1 MTAETAEAPKRR
13 RARLPKAILIVC
25 AILGVLIGAALL
37 TTRYG
42 VLLPQTRLLIE
53 ARTDGLKLGR
63 FGRLKIYGLSG
74 DVWRD
79 FAVQRLTVSDE
90 KGAWLE
96 AREVRVQWDYSQ
108 LLFRRLSAEEITAK
122 TVHLIRRPTLEPSTK
137 SPGLPVSVDID
148 GLAAR
153 VELQEGFSYERGV
166 YDVKGHVELGRRNS
180 GQSGRIE
187 ADSVLRP
194 GDHLD
199 VRFEFGGRRP
209 LKIAA
214 RALEAEGG
222 ALAGAL
228 GLPVDQPFALQVDA
242 NGRESEGRF
251 SAAATSGT
259 SSPLQAHGAWNP
271 QGGQASGRLVLT
283 ASTLTQGLAR
293 AFGPEATFNVTGRK
307 ANGSLYDLTAEARAE
322 NLLVTAS
329 GLGNLGERRTGPKG
343 WTISAQTPLAA
354 RIIPFPPMG
363 ALKAGGVLTGDWKTW
378 KLVGNATAEDA
389 NILDYVAQRAS
400 GPVTVTRKNQVI
412 AIETK
417 LAIAG
422 GHSENLLGPLL
433 GPTPTAEVA
442 LERLGDG
449 RWLVRDL
456 KANGT
461 GLNVTGS
468 GGYGL
473 LGNLSFKGQAQ
484 VTNLPAARIGAS
496 GVVNAE
502 WRATRDRG
510 DTSPWLFDVNAR
522 GQRFASGFAELDR
535 ILGASPTLNGR
546 ASWRDGLFS
555 VAEARLN
562 GAEGRAD
569 FAGVFGP
576 DAQLAFKGDWSAD
589 GPFRAGPVEITGA
602 AKGTGAVSG
611 TLLAPRVDVVA
622 NAEAI
627 DLPRLPLRDAQIVL
641 SFLQRQDGSSGTIA
655 VTAASEHGPAK
666 GSAAFR
672 FPRGGVDLTDLAVD
686 AGGIRATGALS
697 LRRSTPSSADLQ
709 LAVGPGVLLDR
720 GEVAGRVRLVDTSA
734 GGRGEF
740 DLTARRAVP
749 KGARFSIA
757 RGHITGQGPLSRL
770 PYTVEANGASTSG
783 RWTLTGQGTLADS
796 GPGYTLTLGGAGKL
810 GDRELRTVEPAVFGF
825 GGPAQTA
832 RVRLATSGGGLL
844 NVDARLDDSAAD
856 LRAQLTRLDLQLF
869 NEDLAGRINGVLA
882 LRGRGDRLDGV
893 LDAKLE
899 DARGRGSDPAQGLDG
914 ALLARLS
921 DNQLVID
928 ADAGNAQGLKAAAH
942 VVLPAEASATP
953 LRLALNRRRPISGQ
967 FQANGEIRPLWDL
980 LIGGER
986 SLSGRVS
993 TSGTLSGTLADPK
1006 ARGQGAVDGGRFEDA
1021 ATGLTLQ
1028 DVVLR
1033 ADFTNAGIN
1042 VTQMSGRGP
1051 EGGTVQGSGNISLT
1065 RNGESS
1071 FRLDLNHFRL
1081 IDNEM
1086 ATASASGQATINRAA
1101 DGRVRLA
1108 GALVIDR
1115 ADIAAEPPTPSGVV
1129 TLDVIERNKPEEL
1142 DEPFDIRPRQGP
1154 AIGLDVS
1161 LEAPRRVFLRGRGL
1175 DVEFSLDAHVGG
1187 TTARP
1192 LLTGTARV
1200 VRGGY
1205 EFAGKRFEF
1214 DDRGVVYLAS
1224 SAEGIRLDLTAV
1236 REDPALTAEVRIRGT
1251 AAEPEIT
1258 LSSRPVLPS
1267 DEVLSQVLFGR
1278 SASQLSPLEAAQL
1291 ASALSALAG
1300 GGGFDV
1306 IGGLR
1311 SFAGLDRLA
1320 LVGGDESGVM
1330 VAGGKYLT
1338 DDVYLE
1344 IIGGG
1349 RQGPAAQ
1356 VEWRV
1361 SRNLSILSR
1370 LTGQGDSRLAVRWR
1384 RDY

>member
-1 MTAETAEAPKRR
+1 MSSETAEAPKRR
-13 RARLPKAILIVC
+13 RTRLPKTILIAC
-25 AILGVLIGAALL
+25 AVLGLLFGAALL
-37 TTRYG
+37 GTRYG

-79 FAVQRLTVSDE
+79 FGVRRLTVSDE
-90 KGAWLE
+90 KGVWLD
-96 AREVRVQWDYSQ
+96 AHEVRVRWDYSQ

-122 TVHLIRRPTLEPSTK
+122 TVQLIRRPTLEPKTK
-137 SPGLPVSVDID
+137 SPGMPVSVDID

-153 VELQEGFSYERGV
+153 VELLEGFSYERGV

-187 ADSVLRP
+187 ADSVLRS

-199 VRFEFGGRRP
+199 VRFEFGGQRP

-283 ASTLTQGLAR
+283 ASTLTQGLAE

-307 ANGSLYDLTAEARAE
+307 ADGSLYDLAAVAKAE

-343 WTISAQTPLAA
+343 WTVSARTSLAA

-363 ALKAGGVLTGDWKTW
+363 ALRASGVLTGDWKTW
-378 KLVGNATAEDA
+378 KLVGSATAEDA
-389 NILDYVAQRAS
+389 NVLDYVAERAS

-417 LAIAG
+417 VAITG

-433 GPTPTAEVA
+433 GPEPTAEVA

-456 KANGT
+456 KADGT
-461 GLNVTGS
+461 GLKVTGS

-473 LGNLSFKGQAQ
+473 LGGLSFKGQAQ
-484 VTNLPAARIGAS
+484 ITNLPAARLGAS
-496 GVVNAE
+496 GRVEAE

-510 DTSPWLFDVNAR
+510 ATSPWLFDVDAQGR
-522 GQRFASGFAELDR
+522 EFASGFAELDR
-535 ILGASPTLNGR
+535 ILGAAPTLNGK

-562 GAEGRAD
+562 GTEGRAD

-589 GPFRAGPVEITGA
+589 GPFRAGPVEITGTA
-602 AKGTGAVSG
+602 SGAGAVGG

-622 NAEAI
+622 DAEAI
-627 DLPRLPLRDAQIVL
+627 DLPRLPLRDAHIVL
-641 SFLQRQDGSSGTIA
+641 SFLRREDGSSGTIA

-666 GSAAFR
+666 ASAAFS
-672 FPRGGVDLTDLAVD
+672 FPRGGVDLTELAVD
-686 AGGIRATGALS
+686 AGGIKATGALS
-697 LRRSTPSSADLQ
+697 LRRSTPSSADLR
-709 LAVGPGVLLDR
+709 LAIGPGALLDR
-720 GEVAGRVRLVDTSA
+720 GEVAGRVRLVDTA

-740 DLTARRAVP
+740 DLTARGAVP

-757 RGHITGQGPLSRL
+757 RGRITGRGPLSRL
-770 PYTVEANGASTSG
+770 PYTVEAAGASTGG
-783 RWTLTGQGTLADS
+783 RWTLNGQGTLTDS
-796 GPGYTLTLGGAGKL
+796 GPGYTLTLAGDGRI
-810 GDRELRTVEPAVFGF
+810 GDRGLRTVEPAVFGF

-832 RVRLATSGGGLL
+832 RLRLATTGGGLL
-844 NVDARLDDSAAD
+844 NVDARLDETAAD

-869 NEDLAGRINGVLA
+869 NEDLAGRVDGVLA

-893 LDAKLE
+893 LDAKLQ
-899 DARGRGSDPAQGLDG
+899 DARGRGSDPSQGLDG
-914 ALLARLS
+914 SLLARLS
-921 DNQLVID
+921 DNRLTID
-928 ADAGNAQGLKAAAH
+928 ADSSNAQGLRASAH
-942 VVLPAEASATP
+942 LVLPAEASATP

-967 FQANGEIRPLWDL
+967 FQADGEVRPLWDL

-993 TSGTLSGTLADPK
+993 TRGVLSGTLADPN
-1006 ARGQGAVDGGRFEDA
+1006 ARGQGAVVGGRFEDA
-1021 ATGLTLQ
+1021 VTGLTLQ

-1033 ADFTNAGIN
+1033 ADFTDAGID
-1042 VTQMSGRGP
+1042 VTQMIGHDP
-1051 EGGTVQGSGNISLT
+1051 QGGSVQGSGNISLR

-1071 FRLDLNHFRL
+1071 FRLTLDGFRL

-1086 ATASASGQATINRAA
+1086 ATASATGQATINRAA

-1108 GALVIDR
+1108 GALSVDR

-1129 TLDVIERNKPEEL
+1129 TLDVIERNKPEDL
-1142 DEPFDIRPRQGP
+1142 GRPFETEPRQGL
-1154 AIGLDVS
+1154 AVALDVS
-1161 LEAPRRVFLRGRGL
+1161 LEASRRVFLRGRGL

-1200 VRGGY
+1200 VRGSY

-1214 DDRGVVYLAS
+1214 DRDGVVYLAS
-1224 SAEGIRLDLTAV
+1224 SAEGIRLDLMAV
-1236 REDPALTAEVRIRGT
+1236 REDPALTAQVRIRGT

-1258 LSSRPVLPS
+1258 LTSRPVLPN

-1311 SFAGLDRLA
+1311 NFAGLDRLA

-1338 DDVYLE
+1338 EDVYLE

>member
-1 MTAETAEAPKRR
+1 MSGEATEAPRRR
-13 RARLPKAILIVC
+13 RARLPKTILIVC
-25 AILGVLIGAALL
+25 AVLGLLLGAGLL
-37 TTRYG
+37 ATRFG

-79 FAVQRLTVSDE
+79 FGVRRLTISDE
-90 KGAWLE
+90 KGVWLD
-96 AREVRVQWDYSQ
+96 AHEVKVRWDYSQ
-108 LLFRRLSAEEITAK
+108 LLFRRLSAQEITAR
-122 TVHLIRRPTLEPSTK
+122 TVQLVRRPTMEPKTE
-137 SPGLPVSVDID
+137 SPGMPVSVDID
-148 GLAAR
+148 ALAAR
-153 VELQEGFSYERGV
+153 VELLEGFSYERGV
-166 YDVKGHVELGRRNS
+166 YDLKGEVELGRRNS
-180 GQSGRIE
+180 GQNGRIE

-199 VRFEFGGRRP
+199 VRFDFGGRRP

-242 NGRESEGRF
+242 AGKTSEGRF

-271 QGGQASGRLVLT
+271 KGGQASGRLVLT
-283 ASTLTQGLAR
+283 ASTLTRGLAER
-293 AFGPEATFNVTGRK
+293 FGPELTFDVTGRE
-307 ANGSLYDLTAEARAE
+307 AGGSLYDLAAAARAE
-322 NLLVTAS
+322 NLVVTAS

-343 WTISAQTPLAA
+343 WAVTAQTPNAA

-378 KLVGNATAEDA
+378 KLVGDAAAEDA
-389 NILDYVAQRAS
+389 NVLEYVAARAS
-400 GPVTVTRKNQVI
+400 GPVTVTRRNQVI

-422 GHSENLLGPLL
+422 GHSENLLGALL

-456 KANGT
+456 KADGT
-461 GLNVTGS
+461 GLKLTGS

-473 LGNLSFKGQAQ
+473 LGGLSFKGQAQ
-484 VTNLPAARIGAS
+484 ITNLPAARIGAS
-496 GVVNAE
+496 GLVEAE

-510 DTSPWLFDVNAR
+510 AASPWLFDVDAK
-522 GQRFASGFAELDR
+522 GSQFASGFSELDR
-535 ILGASPTLNGR
+535 ILGAAPTLTGKAAWRDGRFSVSKARLDGANGR
-546 ASWRDGLFS
+546 AD
-555 VAEARLN
+555 V
-562 GAEGRAD
+562 
-569 FAGVFGP
+569 AGVFGP
-576 DAQLAFKGDWSAD
+576 QGKLAFEGDWSAD

-602 AKGTGAVSG
+602 AKGTGAVGG
-611 TLLAPRVDVVA
+611 TLLAPKVDVVA
-622 NAEAI
+622 DAEAI
-627 DLPRLPLRDAQIVL
+627 DLPRLPLRDARVIL
-641 SFLQRQDGSSGTIA
+641 SFLRREDGSSGTIA

-686 AGGIRATGALS
+686 AGGIKATGALS
-697 LRRSTPSSADLQ
+697 LRRNTPSSADLQ
-709 LAVGPGVLLDR
+709 LAIGPGALLDR
-720 GEVAGRVRLVDTSA
+720 GEVAGRVQLVDRA
-734 GGRGEF
+734 GGTGRF
-740 DLTARRAVP
+740 DLTARGAVP

-757 RGHITGQGPLSRL
+757 RGRITGEGPLSRL
-770 PYTVEANGASTSG
+770 PYTVEAHGASTGG
-783 RWTLTGQGTLADS
+783 RWSLNGQGTLAEA
-796 GPGYTLTLGGAGKL
+796 GPGYTVTLGGDGKI
-810 GDRELRTVEPAVFGF
+810 GDRGLRTVEPAVFGF
-825 GGPAQTA
+825 GGAAQTA
-832 RVRLATSGGGLL
+832 RVRLATTGGGLL
-844 NVDARLDDSAAD
+844 NVDARLDETAAD

-869 NEDLAGRINGVLA
+869 NEDLAGRVNGMLA

-893 LDAKLE
+893 LDAELV

-914 ALLARLS
+914 SLLARLS
-921 DNQLVID
+921 DNQLTID
-928 ADAGNAQGLKAAAH
+928 ADASNTQGLRAAAH
-942 VVLPAEASATP
+942 LVLPAEASATP
-953 LRLALNRRRPISGQ
+953 LRLALNRQRPISGE
-967 FQANGEIRPLWDL
+967 FRADGEVRPLWDL
-980 LIGGER
+980 LVGGER

-993 TSGTLSGTLADPK
+993 TRGTLSGTLADPR
-1006 ARGQGAVDGGRFEDA
+1006 ARGLAAVDDGRFEDA
-1021 ATGLTLQ
+1021 VTGLTLQ

-1033 ADFTNAGIN
+1033 ADFTNGAID
-1042 VTQMSGRGP
+1042 VTQMSGRDP
-1051 EGGTVQGSGNISLT
+1051 RGGTVEGSGAISLS

-1071 FRLDLNHFRL
+1071 FRLALNSFRL

-1086 ATASASGQATINRAA
+1086 ATASASGQTTINRAA

-1108 GALVIDR
+1108 GALTIDR

-1129 TLDVIERNKPEEL
+1129 TLDVIERNKPEDLER
-1142 DEPFDIRPRQGP
+1142 PFEAQQRQGP
-1154 AIGLDVS
+1154 AIALDVS
-1161 LEAPRRVFLRGRGL
+1161 LQGPRRVFLRGRGL
-1175 DVEFSLDAHVGG
+1175 DVEFALDAHVGG

-1200 VRGGY
+1200 VRGSY

-1214 DDRGVVYLAS
+1214 DDDGVVYLAS
-1224 SAEGIRLDLTAV
+1224 SAEGIRLDLAAV
-1236 REDPALTAEVRIRGT
+1236 REDPTLTAEVRIRGT
-1251 AAEPEIT
+1251 AAQPEIT
-1258 LSSRPVLPS
+1258 LTSRPVLPN

-1338 DDVYLE
+1338 EDVYLE

>member
-1 MTAETAEAPKRR
+1 MSTETAEAPKRR
-13 RARLPKAILIVC
+13 RARLPKAIVVVC
-25 AILGVLIGAALL
+25 AVLGLLMGAALVA
-37 TTRYG
+37 TRYG

-63 FGRLKIYGLSG
+63 FGRLKLYGLSG
-74 DVWRD
+74 DVWRN
-79 FAVQRLTVSDE
+79 FSVRRLTISDE
-90 KGAWLE
+90 KGVWLD
-96 AREVRVQWDYSQ
+96 ARDVQVEWDYSQ
-108 LLFRRLSAEEITAK
+108 LFFRRLLADEITAK
-122 TVHLIRRPTLEPSTK
+122 SVQLVRRPTLEPSTK
-137 SPGLPVSVDID
+137 SPGMPLSVDID
-148 GLAAR
+148 AFSAR
-153 VELQEGFSYERGV
+153 VELLPAFSYERGV
-166 YDVKGHVELGRRNS
+166 YDLTGEVELGRRNS

-209 LKIAA
+209 LKVAA

-228 GLPVDQPFALQVDA
+228 GLPTDQPFALQVDA
-242 NGRESEGRF
+242 NGKMSEGRF

-259 SSPLQAHGAWNP
+259 ASPLQAHGAWNP
-271 QGGQASGRLVLT
+271 QGGQAAGRLVLT
-283 ASTLTQGLAR
+283 ASTLTQGYAN
-293 AFGPEATFNVTGRK
+293 AFGPEATFSVTGRK
-307 ANGSLYDLTAEARAE
+307 AGGSLFDLVAEAKAE
-322 NLLVTAS
+322 NLLVSAR
-329 GLGNLGERRTGPKG
+329 GLGNLGERRTGPQG

-363 ALKAGGVLTGDWKTW
+363 AMRASGVLTGEWETW
-378 KLVGNATAEDA
+378 KLVGNASAEDA
-389 NILDYVAQRAS
+389 NVLDYIAERAS
-400 GPVTVTRKNQVI
+400 GPVTVTRKNQII

-422 GHSENLLGPLL
+422 GRSENLLGPLL
-433 GPTPTAEVA
+433 GPTPKAEVA

-456 KANGT
+456 KADGT
-461 GLNVTGS
+461 GLNITGS
-468 GGYGL
+468 GGIGL
-473 LGNLSFKGQAQ
+473 LGNLSFKGRAQ

-510 DTSPWLFDVNAR
+510 ETSPWLFDVDAK

-535 ILGASPTLNGR
+535 ILGASPTLNGK

-555 VAEARLN
+555 VAQARLN
-562 GAEGRAD
+562 GAKGRAD
-569 FAGVFGP
+569 FAGVLGP
-576 DAQLAFKGDWSAD
+576 ETNLAFKGDWSAD

-602 AKGTGAVSG
+602 AKGTGAVGG
-611 TLLAPRVDVVA
+611 TLLTPRVDVVA
-622 NAEAI
+622 NAEAV
-627 DLPRLPLRDAQIVL
+627 DLPQLPLRDARIVL
-641 SFLQRQDGSSGTIA
+641 SFLSRPDGSSGTIA

-672 FPRGGVDLTDLAVD
+672 FPRGGVDLTDVAVD

-697 LRRSTPSSADLQ
+697 LRRNTPSSADLQ
-709 LAVGPGVLLDR
+709 LAVGPGILLDR
-720 GEVAGRVRLVDTSA
+720 GEVAGRVRLVDSA
-734 GGRGEF
+734 GGRGDF
-740 DLTARRAVP
+740 DLTARGAVP

-757 RGHITGQGPLSRL
+757 RGRITGQGPLSRL
-770 PYTVEANGASTSG
+770 PYTVEATGASTSG
-783 RWTLTGQGTLADS
+783 RWTLNGQGTLADS
-796 GPGYTLTLGGAGKL
+796 GPGYTLTLAGAGKL
-810 GDRELRTVEPAVFGF
+810 GDRELRTAEPAVFGF

-844 NVDARLDDSAAD
+844 NVDARLDETAAD

-899 DARGRGSDPAQGLDG
+899 DARGRGSDPVQGLDG
-914 ALLARLS
+914 SLLARLS
-921 DNQLVID
+921 DNQLTID
-928 ADAGNAQGLKAAAH
+928 ADAGNAQGLRAAAH
-942 VVLPAEASATP
+942 VVLPAEASASP

-986 SLSGRVS
+986 TLSGRVS
-993 TSGTLSGTLADPK
+993 TQGTLSGTLADPK
-1006 ARGQGAVDGGRFEDA
+1006 ARGKGAVDAGRFEDA
-1021 ATGLTLQ
+1021 VTGLTLQ

-1033 ADFTNAGIN
+1033 ADFTNAGID

-1051 EGGTVQGSGNISLT
+1051 EGGAVQGSGNISLT

-1071 FRLDLNHFRL
+1071 FRLDLKSFRL

-1108 GALVIDR
+1108 GALTIDR
-1115 ADIAAEPPTPSGVV
+1115 ADIAADPPTPSGVV
-1129 TLDVIERNKPEEL
+1129 TLDVIERNKPEDL

-1154 AIGLDVS
+1154 AIALDVT
-1161 LEAPRRVFLRGRGL
+1161 LKGPRRVFLRGRGL
-1175 DVEFSLDAHVGG
+1175 DVEFSLDAHVAG

-1192 LLTGTARV
+1192 QLTGTARV

-1258 LSSRPVLPS
+1258 LTSRPVLPN

-1311 SFAGLDRLA
+1311 TFAGLDRLA

-1338 DDVYLE
+1338 EDVYLE

-1361 SRNLSILSR
+1361 SRNLSVLSR

>member
-1 MTAETAEAPKRR
+1 MSSETAKAPERR
-13 RARLPKAILIVC
+13 RARLPKAILIVFV
-25 AILGVLIGAALL
+25 AVGLLLGGGLL
-37 TTRYG
+37 ATRFG

-63 FGRLKIYGLSG
+63 FGRLRIYGLSG

-79 FAVQRLTVSDE
+79 FSVRRLTVSDE
-90 KGAWLE
+90 GGIWLD
-96 AREVRVQWDYSQ
+96 AHDVHVRWDYSQ
-108 LLFRRLSAEEITAK
+108 LLFRRVSAEEVTAK
-122 TVHLIRRPTLEPSTK
+122 TVQLVRRPTLEPKTK
-137 SPGLPVSVDID
+137 SPGMPVSVDID
-148 GLAAR
+148 SLSGR
-153 VELQEGFSYERGV
+153 VELMEGFSYERGV
-166 YDVKGHVELGRRNS
+166 YDVKGHLELGRRNS
-180 GQSGRIE
+180 GQSGRVE
-187 ADSVLRP
+187 ADSLLRP

-199 VRFEFGGRRP
+199 VRFQFGGRRP
-209 LKIAA
+209 LKVAA

-242 NGRESEGRF
+242 NGTTSEGRF
-251 SAAATSGT
+251 SAAATSGS

-271 QGGQASGRLVLT
+271 QGGQAQGRLVLT
-283 ASTLTQGLAR
+283 ASSLTRGLAER
-293 AFGPEATFNVTGRK
+293 FGPEATFDVTGRK
-307 ANGSLYDLTAEARAE
+307 AAGSLYDLAAALKAE
-322 NLLVTAS
+322 NLVLTAA

-343 WTISAQTPLAA
+343 WAVTVRTPSAA
-354 RIIPFPPMG
+354 RIIPFPKMD
-363 ALKAGGVLTGDWKTW
+363 AMQAQGVLTGDWKTW

-389 NILDYVAQRAS
+389 NILDYIAGRAS

-417 LAIAG
+417 VAITG
-422 GHSENLLGPLL
+422 GRSDNLLGPLL

-456 KANGT
+456 KADGT
-461 GLNVTGS
+461 GLKVTGS

-473 LGNLSFKGQAQ
+473 LGGLSFKGQAQ

-496 GVVNAE
+496 GVVDAE

-510 DTSPWLFDVNAR
+510 SASPWLFDVDAKGR
-522 GQRFASGFAELDR
+522 EFASGFSELDR
-535 ILGASPTLNGR
+535 ILGASPTLNGK
-546 ASWRDGLFS
+546 ASWRDGRFS

-562 GAEGRAD
+562 GTAGRAD

-576 DAQLAFKGDWSAD
+576 NAQLAFHGDWSAT

-602 AKGTGAVSG
+602 AKGTGEVGG

-622 NAEAI
+622 EAEAI
-627 DLPRLPLRDAQIVL
+627 DLPRLPLSDARVQL
-641 SFLQRQDGSSGTIA
+641 RFLRRADGSSGTIA
-655 VTAASEHGPAK
+655 VTAASEYGPAT
-666 GSAAFR
+666 GAAAFR

-686 AGGIRATGALS
+686 AGGVKATGALS
-697 LRRSTPSSADLQ
+697 LRRRTPSSADLR
-709 LAVGPGVLLDR
+709 LVIGPGALLDR
-720 GEVAGRVRLVDTSA
+720 GQVTGRVRLADTG
-734 GGRGEF
+734 GGRGDF
-740 DLTARRAVP
+740 DLTARGAVP

-757 RGHITGQGPLSRL
+757 RGRISGQGPLSQL
-770 PYTVEANGASTSG
+770 PYTVRAAGASTGG
-783 RWTLTGQGTLADS
+783 RWALNGQGTLAEA
-796 GPGYTLTLGGAGKL
+796 GEGYTLSLAGNGRV
-810 GDRELRTVEPAVFGF
+810 GDRELRTEEPAVFGF
-825 GGPAQTA
+825 GGAAQTA
-832 RVRLATSGGGLL
+832 RLRLATNGGGRL
-844 NVDARLDDSAAD
+844 NLDARLDDTAAD

-869 NEDLAGRINGVLA
+869 NEDLAGRIDGILA

-899 DARGRGSDPAQGLDG
+899 DARGRGSDPSQGLDG
-914 ALLARLS
+914 SLLARLS
-921 DNQLVID
+921 DNQLTID
-928 ADAGNAQGLKAAAH
+928 ADSSNAQGLRASAH
-942 VVLPAEASATP
+942 LVLPAEASAKP
-953 LRLALNRRRPISGQ
+953 LRLALDRRKPISGQ
-967 FQANGEIRPLWDL
+967 FQANGEVRPLWDL

-993 TSGTLSGTLADPK
+993 TRGVLSGTLADPK
-1006 ARGQGAVDGGRFEDA
+1006 AQGQGAVDGGRFEDA

-1033 ADFTNAGIN
+1033 ADFTNAGID
-1042 VTQMSGRGP
+1042 VTEMRGRDP
-1051 EGGTVQGSGNISLT
+1051 QGGSVQGAGNISL
-1065 RNGESS
+1065 RRDGESS
-1071 FRLDLNHFRL
+1071 FRLDLKGFRL

-1086 ATASASGQATINRAA
+1086 ATASATGQATINRGA

-1108 GALVIDR
+1108 GALNIDR

-1129 TLDVIERNKPEEL
+1129 TMDVIERNKPEDL
-1142 DEPFDIRPRQGP
+1142 DRPFEVQPRQGL
-1154 AIGLDVS
+1154 AIALDVS
-1161 LEAPRRVFLRGRGL
+1161 LKAPRRVFLRGRGL

-1192 LLTGTARV
+1192 RLSGAAHLI
-1200 VRGGY
+1200 RGSY

-1214 DDRGVVYLAS
+1214 DDDGVVYLAS
-1224 SAEGIRLDLTAV
+1224 SAEGIRLDLAAV

-1251 AAEPEIT
+1251 AARPEIT
-1258 LSSRPVLPS
+1258 LSSRPVLPN

-1338 DDVYLE
+1338 EDVYLE

-1361 SRNLSILSR
+1361 SRSLSVLSR